1 MTLELPVLSLA
12 KSFTLSKHVNC
23 RKELEHFFI
32 TNTQLWCAEGK
43 VKLSE
48 ETTST
53 TVGHG
58 TWYDMMAQKVID
70 REKQLG
76 RNTSLLR
83 TEMGLGASGFPHIG
97 SLGDAARS
105 NAVSIALKNLG
116 YNSEL
121 IAYCDDKDGLR
132 KVPAGLTNVALEK
145 YIGYPVSGIPDPFD
159 CHESYG
165 KHMSSLLLD
174 ALDKCG
180 IQYKYYSAN
189 EVYKKGLLLK
199 EIRDLLSN
207 AQKIG
212 QIVKEEV
219 GQETYT
225 EVLPY
230 FAICEKCGH
239 LYTTRAYEFDKKT
252 DKILYRCVGLE
263 IKGKM
268 LPGCDHEGE
277 IDIKSGDGKL
287 TWKSEFAARW
297 RALDIRFEAYGKDI
311 ADSVRINDR
320 ISREV
325 LEFEPPNHAKYEM
338 FLDKGGK
345 KISKSAGNVFT
356 PQVWFQ
362 YGSPQSL
369 LLLMLKRFVGTR
381 SIDISDIP
389 SYMNEIDE
397 LEDIYF
403 DKRQPNQKETI
414 RLKGLYQYCWIMKP
428 PEKPSIHVPYNLL
441 AFLVK
446 TAPENCLHGY
456 ITEKL
461 QIYGYLQKNQK
472 IDEGLIKRIEYTQ
485 NWSRDFEEIK
495 ETTVTLGPE
504 AKKAVFDLLNKL
516 PTADDPDKTQ
526 NDIFNIAKANG
537 LKPGDFFKILYTIL
551 LGVSQGPRL
560 GPYILAMGKQNVA
573 NALERTLNKQ

>member
-1 MTLELPVLSLA
+1 M
-12 KSFTLSKHVNC
+12 
-23 RKELEHFFI
+23 
-32 TNTQLWCAEGK
+32 
-43 VKLSE
+43 SE
-48 ETTST
+48 ETTT
-53 TVGHG
+53 TTIGHG
-58 TWYDMMAQKVID
+58 TWYDMMAQKVIE

-76 RNTSLLR
+76 RSTSLLR

-105 NAVSIALKNLG
+105 NAVSLALKDLG

-132 KVPAGLTNVALEK
+132 KVPEGLSKADLEK
-145 YIGYPVSGIPDPFD
+145 YLGFPVSSIPDPFG

-165 KHMSSLLLD
+165 KHMSSLLLE

-189 EVYKKGLLLK
+189 EVYKKGLLLN
-199 EIRDLLSN
+199 EIRTILTN
-207 AQKIG
+207 AKKVG
-212 QIVKEEV
+212 EIVKEEV

-239 LYTTRAYEFDKKT
+239 LYTTRAYKFDPKT
-252 DKILYRCVGLE
+252 DKVTYKCEGLE
-263 IKGKM
+263 IRGK
-268 LPGCDHEGE
+268 LIVGCGHEGE
-277 IDIKSGDGKL
+277 IDIKSGQGKL

-297 RALDIRFEAYGKDI
+297 KALDIRFEAYGKDI

-325 LEFEPPNHAKYEM
+325 LEFEPPSHARYEM

-381 SIDISDIP
+381 TLDVSDIP
-389 SYMNEIDE
+389 AYMNEIDE
-397 LEDIYF
+397 LEDVYF
-403 DKRQPNQKETI
+403 GKKQVSAKEAT
-414 RLKGLYQYCWIMKP
+414 RLKGLFQYCWVMKP
-428 PEKPSIHVPYNLL
+428 PAKPSIHVPYNLL

-446 TAPENCLHGY
+446 MAPKECLNGY
-456 ITEKL
+456 VAEKL
-461 QIYGYLQKNQK
+461 QSYGYLQKNQA
-472 IDEGLIKRIEYTQ
+472 IDANLAQRIEYAS
-485 NWSRDFEEIK
+485 NWTRDFEEIK
-495 ETTVTLGPE
+495 ETIVTLSNE
-504 AKKAVFDLLNKL
+504 AKQAIAELLQNL
-516 PTADDPDKTQ
+516 QTADDPDKIQ
-526 NDIFNIAKANG
+526 NAIFNAAKNNG
-537 LKPGDFFKILYTIL
+537 MQPGAFFKTLYAILM
-551 LGVSQGPRL
+551 GAPQGPRL
-560 GPYILAMGKQNVA
+560 GPYVLAMGKQNVIA
-573 NALERTLNKQ
+573 ALQRVLNKL

>member
-1 MTLELPVLSLA
+1 M
-12 KSFTLSKHVNC
+12 
-23 RKELEHFFI
+23 
-32 TNTQLWCAEGK
+32 
-43 VKLSE
+43 SE
-48 ETTST
+48 EISST
-53 TVGHG
+53 TIGHG
-58 TWYDMMAQKVID
+58 TWYDMMAQKVIE

-76 RNTSLLR
+76 RNMSLLR

-105 NAVSIALKNLG
+105 NAVSLALKDLG
-116 YNSEL
+116 YSSEL

-132 KVPAGLTNVALEK
+132 KVPAGLTNVDLEK
-145 YIGYPVSGIPDPFD
+145 YLGYPVSGIPDPFG

-180 IQYKYYSAN
+180 IEYKYYSAN
-189 EVYKKGLLLK
+189 EVYKKGLLLN
-199 EIRDLLSN
+199 EIRDLLTN
-207 AQKIG
+207 AQKVG

-239 LYTTRAYEFDKKT
+239 LYTTRAYKFDSKT
-252 DKILYRCVGLE
+252 DKVFYRCVGLE
-263 IKGKM
+263 IKGK
-268 LPGCDHEGE
+268 LIPGCGHEGE
-277 IDIKSGDGKL
+277 MDIKSGNGKL

-325 LEFEPPNHAKYEM
+325 LGFEPPSHAKYEM

-356 PQVWFQ
+356 PQVWLQ
-362 YGSPQSL
+362 YGSSQSL

-381 SIDISDIP
+381 NISVSDIP
-389 SYMNEIDE
+389 LYMNELDE
-397 LEDIYF
+397 LEDVYF
-403 DKRQPNQKETI
+403 DKKQLNQKETN

-428 PEKPSIHVPYNLL
+428 PQKPSIHVPYNLL

-446 TAPENCLHGY
+446 MAPKECLHDY
-456 ITEKL
+456 VAEKL
-461 QIYGYLQKNQK
+461 QNYGYLQKNQK
-472 IDEGLIKRIEYTQ
+472 IDAPLAKRIEYAQ
-485 NWSRDFEEIK
+485 NWSNDFEEIK
-495 ETTVTLGPE
+495 ETSITLNPE
-504 AKKAVFDLLNKL
+504 AKKAITELLQTL
-516 PTADDPDKTQ
+516 STVDDPDNIQ
-526 NDIFNIAKANG
+526 NIIFNAAKNNG
-537 LKPGDFFKILYTIL
+537 LKTGDFFKILYTIL
-551 LGVSQGPRL
+551 MGAPQGPRL
-560 GPYILAMGKQNVA
+560 GPYVLAMGKQNVSK
-573 NALERTLNKQ
+573 ALERALNKQQ